1 MRPGGSADVRE
12 LSVLEVGRRALLGA
26 AIATAAAWVFV
37 PAETAQVVVAVV
49 LPLVAAAASWY
60 GGREVGA
67 VAAVTGAIWF
77 GFAHT
82 VPRFHFEIEARA
94 ALLRAE
100 GGAHRIAEVSEVS
113 GTQCSTEFPKN
124 VRPKASPSR

>member
-94 ALLRAE
+94 DVVLTLAVLVAGVLASELAHARRSLRVLL
-100 GGAHRIAEVSEVS
+100 GDTVKG
-113 GTQCSTEFPKN
+113 
-124 VRPKASPSR
+124 